1 MGVAGGIFPDSIGV
15 NMKTTVSLHDF
26 RDAFRRIRPNNFS
39 YEGLGVLFEYLEDLE
54 TDSGNEIELDVIA
67 ICCDFCENNWED
79 IANEYGFDLEGI
91 EDEDEKIETVKRYLS
106 EDGVL
111 IGEVPGG
118 FVYRD
123 Y

>member
-1 MGVAGGIFPDSIGV
+1 M
-15 NMKTTVSLHDF
+15 MKTTVSLHDF

-67 ICCDFCENNWED
+67 ICCDFSENNWED